1 MDVTSVRQMLIELE
15 TQGWDAL
22 CDGTAADFYGRVMT
36 EDGLMVLASGLV
48 LDRNAVRDSLRQSP
62 PWQSYSIDDPRM
74 IPTGDDSAILVY
86 IGTARRDDEPPFT
99 AVMTSTYV
107 RRGDDW
113 RLVLYQQTPSDDG

>member
-1 MDVTSVRQMLIELE
+1 MDVTDVRQMLVELE

-22 CDGTAADFYGRVMT
+22 CDGTGADFYGRVMT
-36 EDGLMVLASGLV
+36 QDGLMVLASGLV

-74 IPTGDDSAILVY
+74 IPTGDDGAILVY
-86 IGTARRDDEPPFT
+86 TGTARRDDEPPFI

-113 RLVLYQQTPSDDG
+113 RLVLYQQTPSDDS